1 MTRTRIR
8 VCSICWSHEGRG
20 RSSVSGQRTK
30 RQVVWERGSEIMPAA
45 SVRLSLCCFPS
56 SPLREVTNVKAFSLP
71 LSSSPPFNET
81 SFVPSASEFV
91 TLLALE
97 CIVVYHKLR
106 NLPHS
111 TRNSQIAPSSVRL
124 RSVTLLKSA
133 RCGSG
138 RPFQSPKLASH
149 SVF

>member
-1 MTRTRIR
+1 MFHLLE
-8 VCSICWSHEGRG
+8 S
-20 RSSVSGQRTK
+20 
-30 RQVVWERGSEIMPAA
+30 RGSRSQFCFGATHKKA
-45 SVRLSLCCFPS
+45 SRLGAWLGNYACGVRLSFS
-56 SPLREVTNVKAFSLP
+56 SPEEVTNLKAFSLP

-124 RSVTLLKSA
+124 RSVTLLKGA
-133 RCGSG
+133 RCGSYSR